1 MKTSWKHTKM
11 SLNLE
16 GHVALVTGASRGIGR
31 AIALR
36 LATEGVKVAVNYN
49 SGAAPAQ
56 VLVDRIA
63 AEGGEAEAIQADV
76 SDETQ
81 VKAMVAQVRKKWN
94 RLDILVNN
102 AGIRRD
108 RLLMRMTTQEWDDAI
123 NVNLRGAFFCTKA
136 VLPAM
141 VRQRRGR
148 IINMSSV
155 VGVAGNPGQAN
166 YAASKAA
173 LIGLT
178 KSVAKEVARRN
189 ITANALAP
197 GYILT
202 GMVKELS
209 EDLKAQVLARVPMN
223 RLGVPEDVAGLVAF
237 LCTDEAS
244 YITGQVIRVD
254 GGLAI

>member
-36 LATEGVKVAVNYN
+36 LAAEGVKVAVNYN

-56 VLVDRIA
+56 ELVHDITA
-63 AEGGEAEAIQADV
+63 GGGKAEAIQSDV
-76 SDETQ
+76 SDEAQ

-102 AGIRRD
+102 AGIRKD
-108 RLLMRMTTQEWDDAI
+108 RLLMRMTTQEWDDTL

-136 VLPAM
+136 VLPSM

-155 VGVAGNPGQAN
+155 VGLAGNPGQAN

-202 GMVKELS
+202 GMVEKLS
-209 EDLKAQVLARVPMN
+209 EDLKAQILARVPMN

-237 LCTDEAS
+237 LCTDEAG

>member
-36 LATEGVKVAVNYN
+36 LAAEGVKVAVNYN
-49 SGAAPAQ
+49 SGATPAQ
-56 VLVDRIA
+56 ELVDHIA
-63 AEGGEAEAIQADV
+63 AEGGEAEAIQADI
-76 SDETQ
+76 SDEAQ

-155 VGVAGNPGQAN
+155 VGIAGNPGQAN

-202 GMVKELS
+202 GMVEELS

-237 LCTDEAS
+237 LCTDEAG

>member
-11 SLNLE
+11 SLNFE

-36 LATEGVKVAVNYN
+36 LAAEGVKVAVNYN

-56 VLVDRIA
+56 VLVDQIA

-81 VKAMVAQVRKKWN
+81 VKAMVAQVQKKWN

-123 NVNLRGAFFCTKA
+123 NVNLRGAFFCIKA

>member
-36 LATEGVKVAVNYN
+36 LAAEGVKVAVNYN

-56 VLVDRIA
+56 ELVHDITA
-63 AEGGEAEAIQADV
+63 GGGKAEAIQADV
-76 SDETQ
+76 CDEAQ

-202 GMVKELS
+202 GMVEKLS
-209 EDLKAQVLARVPMN
+209 DDLKAQVLSRVPMN

>member
-1 MKTSWKHTKM
+1 MAPR
-11 SLNLE
+11 LE

-31 AIALR
+31 AVALR
-36 LATEGVKVAVNYN
+36 LADDGARIAVNYN
-49 SGAAPAQ
+49 SGEAPARE
-56 VLVDRIA
+56 LVEEISA
-63 AEGGEAEAIQADV
+63 NGGEALAIQADV
-76 SDETQ
+76 ADEAQ
-81 VKAMVAQVRKKWN
+81 VKSMVAQVSKQWN

-102 AGIRRD
+102 AGIRND
-108 RLLMRMTTQEWDDAI
+108 RLLMRMNTREWDDTL
-123 NVNLRGAFFCTKA
+123 NVNLRGAFFCTRA
-136 VLPAM
+136 VLPLM

-173 LIGLT
+173 LVGLT

-202 GMVKELS
+202 GMVEELS
-209 EDLKAQVLARVPMN
+209 EDLKAQVLSRVPMD
-223 RLGVPEDVAGLVAF
+223 RLGVPEDIAGVVAF

-244 YITGQVIRVD
+244 YITGQVIRID

>member
-1 MKTSWKHTKM
+1 MAPR
-11 SLNLE
+11 LE
-16 GHVALVTGASRGIGR
+16 CHVALVTGASRGIGR
-31 AIALR
+31 AVALR
-36 LATEGVKVAVNYN
+36 LAAEGARIAVNYN
-49 SGAAPAQ
+49 SGEAPAQ
-56 VLVDRIA
+56 DLVEEISA
-63 AEGGEAEAIQADV
+63 NGGEAVAIQADV
-76 SDETQ
+76 SDEAQ
-81 VKAMVAQVRKKWN
+81 VKSMVAQVRKQWN

-102 AGIRRD
+102 AGIRND
-108 RLLMRMTTQEWDDAI
+108 RLLMRMNTREWDDTL
-123 NVNLRGAFFCTKA
+123 NVNLRGAFFCTRA
-136 VLPAM
+136 VLPLMA
-141 VRQRRGR
+141 RQRRGR

-202 GMVKELS
+202 SMVEELS
-209 EDLKAQVLARVPMN
+209 EDLKAQVLSRVPMD
-223 RLGVPEDVAGLVAF
+223 RLGVPEDIAGVAAF

>member
-1 MKTSWKHTKM
+1 MKNSSETDKM
-11 SLNLE
+11 APDLE
-16 GHVALVTGASRGIGR
+16 GHVALITGASRGIGR
-31 AIALR
+31 AVALR
-36 LATEGVKVAVNYN
+36 LASEGVRVAVNYN
-49 SGAAPAQ
+49 SGEAPAQ
-56 VLVDRIA
+56 QLVEEISSQ
-63 AEGGEAEAIQADV
+63 GGEAIALQADV
-76 SDETQ
+76 ADEAQ
-81 VKAMVAQVRKKWN
+81 VKEMVATVRNQWH
-94 RLDILVNN
+94 RVDILVNN
-102 AGIRRD
+102 AGIRND
-108 RLLMRMTTQEWDDAI
+108 RLLMRMTTKEWDDTLD
-123 NVNLRGAFFCTKA
+123 VNLRGAFFCTKA
-136 VLPAM
+136 VLPLM

-202 GMVKELS
+202 GMVEELS
-209 EDLKAQVLARVPMN
+209 EDLKAQVLSRVPMN
-223 RLGVPEDVAGLVAF
+223 RLGVPEDIAGVVAF

-244 YITGQVIRVD
+244 YITGQVIRID

>member
-1 MKTSWKHTKM
+1 MAPS
-11 SLNLE
+11 LE

-31 AIALR
+31 AVALR
-36 LATEGVKVAVNYN
+36 LAAEGVKVAVNYN
-49 SGAAPAQ
+49 SGEAPAQ
-56 VLVDRIA
+56 QLVDKISA
-63 AEGGEAEAIQADV
+63 QGGEALPLQADV
-76 SDETQ
+76 AEEAQ
-81 VKAMVAQVRKKWN
+81 VKSMVAQVRKQWG
-94 RLDILVNN
+94 RVDILVNN
-102 AGIRRD
+102 AGIRKD
-108 RLLMRMTTQEWDDAI
+108 RLLMRMTTREWDEPI

-136 VLPAM
+136 VLPLM

-202 GMVKELS
+202 GMVEELS
-209 EDLKAQVLARVPMN
+209 DDLKQMILDRVPMN
-223 RLGVPEDVAGLVAF
+223 RLGVPEDVAGIVAF
-237 LCTDEAS
+237 LCTDEAG

>member
-36 LATEGVKVAVNYN
+36 LAAEGVKVAVNYN

-56 VLVDRIA
+56 ELVHDITA
-63 AEGGEAEAIQADV
+63 GGGKAEAIQSDV
-76 SDETQ
+76 SDEAQ

-202 GMVKELS
+202 GMVEKLS
-209 EDLKAQVLARVPMN
+209 DDLKAQVLSRVPMN

>member
-1 MKTSWKHTKM
+1 MAH
-11 SLNLE
+11 NLE
-16 GHVALVTGASRGIGR
+16 DHVALITGASRGIGR

-36 LATEGVKVAVNYN
+36 LAAEGAKIAINYN
-49 SGAAPAQ
+49 SGEAPAND
-56 VLVDRIA
+56 LVDEISA
-63 AEGGEAEAIQADV
+63 QGGEAIALQANVADEA
-76 SDETQ
+76 Q
-81 VKAMVAQVRKKWN
+81 VKAMVATVRKQWN
-94 RLDILVNN
+94 RVDILVNN
-102 AGIRRD
+102 AGVRND
-108 RLLMRMTTQEWDDAI
+108 RLLMRMTTAEWDDTL

-136 VLPAM
+136 VLPLM

-202 GMVKELS
+202 GMVEELS
-209 EDLKAQVLARVPMN
+209 EDLKAQVLSRVPMN
-223 RLGVPEDVAGLVAF
+223 RLGVPEDIAGVVAF

-244 YITGQVIRVD
+244 YITGQVIRID

>member
-1 MKTSWKHTKM
+1 MAPS
-11 SLNLE
+11 LE
-16 GHVALVTGASRGIGR
+16 GHVALITGASRGIGR

-36 LATEGVKVAVNYN
+36 LASEGAKIAVNFN
-49 SGAAPAQ
+49 SGQAPANE
-56 VLVDRIA
+56 LVDEISAQGGDAIA
-63 AEGGEAEAIQADV
+63 LQADV
-76 SDETQ
+76 ADEAQ
-81 VKAMVAQVRKKWN
+81 VKDMVAAVRKQWN
-94 RLDILVNN
+94 RLDVLVNN
-102 AGIRRD
+102 AGVRND
-108 RLLMRMTTQEWDDAI
+108 RLLMRMTTSEWDDTL

-136 VLPAM
+136 VLPLM

-202 GMVKELS
+202 GMVEELS
-209 EDLKAQVLARVPMN
+209 EDLKAQVLSRVPMN
-223 RLGVPEDVAGLVAF
+223 RLGVPEDIAGIVAF

-244 YITGQVIRVD
+244 YITGQVIRID

>member
-1 MKTSWKHTKM
+1 M
-11 SLNLE
+11 SPNLE

-31 AIALR
+31 SIALR
-36 LATEGVKVAVNYN
+36 LAAEGVKVAVNYN
-49 SGAAPAQ
+49 SGETPANE
-56 VLVDRIA
+56 LVEMISSR
-63 AEGGEAEAIQADV
+63 GGEALALQADV
-76 SDETQ
+76 SDESQ
-81 VKAMVAQVRKKWN
+81 VKNMVAQVRKEWD
-94 RLDILVNN
+94 RIDILVNN
-102 AGIRRD
+102 AGIRKD
-108 RLLMRMTTQEWDDAI
+108 RLLMRMTTQEWDDAL
-123 NVNLRGAFFCTKA
+123 NVNLRGAYFCTKA
-136 VLPAM
+136 VLPLM

-202 GMVKELS
+202 GMVEELS
-209 EDLKAQVLARVPMN
+209 EELKAQVLARVPMN
-223 RLGVPEDVAGLVAF
+223 RLGVPEDVAGIVAF

>member
-1 MKTSWKHTKM
+1 MAH
-11 SLNLE
+11 NLE

-36 LATEGVKVAVNYN
+36 LASEGAKIAVNYN
-49 SGAAPAQ
+49 SGEAPANE
-56 VLVDRIA
+56 LVDEISA
-63 AEGGEAEAIQADV
+63 NGGEAIALQANVADEA
-76 SDETQ
+76 Q
-81 VKAMVAQVRKKWN
+81 VKQMVATVRKQWN
-94 RLDILVNN
+94 RVDILVNN
-102 AGIRRD
+102 AGVRND
-108 RLLMRMTTQEWDDAI
+108 RLLMRMTTTEWDDTL

-136 VLPAM
+136 VLPLM

-202 GMVKELS
+202 SMVEELS
-209 EDLKAQVLARVPMN
+209 EDLKAQVLSRVPMN
-223 RLGVPEDVAGLVAF
+223 RLGVPEDIAGIVAF

>member
-1 MKTSWKHTKM
+1 MAP
-11 SLNLE
+11 NLQ

-31 AIALR
+31 AVALR
-36 LATEGVKVAVNYN
+36 LAAEGVKVAVNYN
-49 SGAAPAQ
+49 SGEAPAQ
-56 VLVDRIA
+56 QLVDKISA
-63 AEGGEAEAIQADV
+63 QGGEALPLQADV
-76 SDETQ
+76 AEEAQ
-81 VKAMVAQVRKKWN
+81 VKSMVAQVRKQWG
-94 RLDILVNN
+94 RVDILVNN
-102 AGIRRD
+102 AGIRKD
-108 RLLMRMTTQEWDDAI
+108 RLLMRMTTGEWDEPI

-136 VLPAM
+136 VLPLM

-202 GMVKELS
+202 GMVEELS
-209 EDLKAQVLARVPMN
+209 DDLKQMILDRVPMN
-223 RLGVPEDVAGLVAF
+223 RLGVPEDIAGIVAF
-237 LCTDEAS
+237 LCTDEAG

>member
-1 MKTSWKHTKM
+1 MAPDLK
-11 SLNLE
+11 
-16 GHVALVTGASRGIGR
+16 GHVALITGASRGIGR
-31 AIALR
+31 AVALR
-36 LATEGVKVAVNYN
+36 LASEGVRVAVNYN
-49 SGAAPAQ
+49 SGEAPARQ
-56 VLVDRIA
+56 LVDEISA
-63 AEGGEAEAIQADV
+63 QGGESIALQADV
-76 SDETQ
+76 ADEAQ
-81 VKAMVAQVRKKWN
+81 VKEMVATVRKQWN
-94 RLDILVNN
+94 RVDILVNN
-102 AGIRRD
+102 AGIRND
-108 RLLMRMTTQEWDDAI
+108 RLLMRMTTKEWDDTLD
-123 NVNLRGAFFCTKA
+123 VNLRGAFFCTKA
-136 VLPAM
+136 VLPLM

-202 GMVKELS
+202 GMVEELS
-209 EDLKAQVLARVPMN
+209 EDLKAQVLSRVPMN
-223 RLGVPEDVAGLVAF
+223 RLGVPEDIAGVVAF
-237 LCTDEAS
+237 LCTDEAG
-244 YITGQVIRVD
+244 YITGQVIRID

>member
-1 MKTSWKHTKM
+1 MAPK
-11 SLNLE
+11 LE

-31 AIALR
+31 AVALR
-36 LATEGVKVAVNYN
+36 LAADGAKIAVNYN
-49 SGAAPAQ
+49 SGATPAQ
-56 VLVDRIA
+56 QVVDEIIA
-63 AEGGEAEAIQADV
+63 NGGDAIAVQADV
-76 SDETQ
+76 SNETQ
-81 VKAMVAQVRKKWN
+81 VKEMVAAVRKQWN

-102 AGIRRD
+102 AGIRND
-108 RLLMRMTTQEWDDAI
+108 RLLMRMTTREWDDTLD
-123 NVNLRGAFFCTKA
+123 VNLRGAFFCTKA
-136 VLPAM
+136 ALPLM

-197 GYILT
+197 GYVLT
-202 GMVKELS
+202 GMVEELS
-209 EDLKAQVLARVPMN
+209 DDLKQMVLDRVPMN
-223 RLGVPEDVAGLVAF
+223 RLGVPDDVAGIVAF
-237 LCTDEAS
+237 LCTDEAG
-244 YITGQVIRVD
+244 YITGQVIRID

>member
-1 MKTSWKHTKM
+1 MAP
-11 SLNLE
+11 NLE

-31 AIALR
+31 AVALR
-36 LATEGVKVAVNYN
+36 LAAEGVKVAVNYN
-49 SGAAPAQ
+49 SGEAPAQ
-56 VLVDRIA
+56 QLVDKISA
-63 AEGGEAEAIQADV
+63 QGGEALPLQADV
-76 SDETQ
+76 AEEAQ
-81 VKAMVAQVRKKWN
+81 VKSMVAQVRKQWG
-94 RLDILVNN
+94 RVDILVNN
-102 AGIRRD
+102 AGIRKD
-108 RLLMRMTTQEWDDAI
+108 RLLMRMTTREWDEPI

-136 VLPAM
+136 VLPLM

-202 GMVKELS
+202 GMVEELS
-209 EDLKAQVLARVPMN
+209 DDLKQMILDRVPMN
-223 RLGVPEDVAGLVAF
+223 RLGVPEDIAGVVAF

>member
-1 MKTSWKHTKM
+1 MAP
-11 SLNLE
+11 NLE

-31 AIALR
+31 AVALR
-36 LATEGVKVAVNYN
+36 LAAEGVKVAVNYN
-49 SGAAPAQ
+49 SGEAPAQ
-56 VLVDRIA
+56 QLVDKISA
-63 AEGGEAEAIQADV
+63 QGGEALPLQADV
-76 SDETQ
+76 AEEAQ
-81 VKAMVAQVRKKWN
+81 VKSMVAQVRKQWG
-94 RLDILVNN
+94 RVDILVNN
-102 AGIRRD
+102 AGIRKD
-108 RLLMRMTTQEWDDAI
+108 RLLMRMTTREWDDPI

-136 VLPAM
+136 VLPLM

-202 GMVKELS
+202 GMVEELS
-209 EDLKAQVLARVPMN
+209 DDLKQMILDRVPMN
-223 RLGVPEDVAGLVAF
+223 RLGVPEDIAGVVAF
-237 LCTDEAS
+237 LCTDEAG

>member
-1 MKTSWKHTKM
+1 MAP
-11 SLNLE
+11 NLE

-31 AIALR
+31 AVALR
-36 LATEGVKVAVNYN
+36 LAAEGVKVAVNYN
-49 SGAAPAQ
+49 SGEAPAQ
-56 VLVDRIA
+56 QLVDKISA
-63 AEGGEAEAIQADV
+63 QGGEALPLQADV
-76 SDETQ
+76 AEEAQ
-81 VKAMVAQVRKKWN
+81 VKSMVAQVRKQWG
-94 RLDILVNN
+94 RVDILVNN
-102 AGIRRD
+102 AGIRKD
-108 RLLMRMTTQEWDDAI
+108 RLLMRMTTREWDEPI

-136 VLPAM
+136 VLPLM

-202 GMVKELS
+202 GMVEELS
-209 EDLKAQVLARVPMN
+209 DDLKQMILDRVPMN
-223 RLGVPEDVAGLVAF
+223 RLGVPEDVAGIVAF
-237 LCTDEAS
+237 LCTDEAG

>member
-1 MKTSWKHTKM
+1 MAPS
-11 SLNLE
+11 LE
-16 GHVALVTGASRGIGR
+16 GHVALITGASRGIGR

-36 LATEGVKVAVNYN
+36 LASEGAKIAVNYN
-49 SGAAPAQ
+49 SGESPANE
-56 VLVDRIA
+56 LVEEISA
-63 AEGGEAEAIQADV
+63 QGGEALALQADV
-76 SDETQ
+76 ADESQ
-81 VKAMVAQVRKKWN
+81 VKQMVAAVCKQWN
-94 RLDILVNN
+94 RIDILVNN
-102 AGIRRD
+102 AGIRND
-108 RLLMRMTTQEWDDAI
+108 RLLMRMTTAEWDDTL

-136 VLPAM
+136 VLPLM

-202 GMVKELS
+202 GMVEELS
-209 EDLKAQVLARVPMN
+209 EDLKAQVLSRVPMN
-223 RLGVPEDVAGLVAF
+223 RLGVPEDIAGIVAF

-244 YITGQVIRVD
+244 YITGQVIRID

>member
-1 MKTSWKHTKM
+1 MAPR
-11 SLNLE
+11 LE

-31 AIALR
+31 AVALR
-36 LATEGVKVAVNYN
+36 LAAEGARIAVNYN
-49 SGAAPAQ
+49 SGEAPAQ
-56 VLVDRIA
+56 DLVEEISA
-63 AEGGEAEAIQADV
+63 NGGEAVAIQADV
-76 SDETQ
+76 SDEAQ
-81 VKAMVAQVRKKWN
+81 VKSMVAQVRKQWN

-102 AGIRRD
+102 AGIRND
-108 RLLMRMTTQEWDDAI
+108 RLLMRMNTREWDDTL
-123 NVNLRGAFFCTKA
+123 NVNLRGAFFCTRA
-136 VLPAM
+136 VLPLMA
-141 VRQRRGR
+141 RQRRGR

-202 GMVKELS
+202 SMVEELS
-209 EDLKAQVLARVPMN
+209 EDLKAQVLSRVPMA
-223 RLGVPEDVAGLVAF
+223 RLGVPEDIAGVAAF

>member
-1 MKTSWKHTKM
+1 M
-11 SLNLE
+11 SLNLD
-16 GHVALVTGASRGIGR
+16 GHVALITGASRGIGR

-36 LATEGVKVAVNYN
+36 LASEGVKIAVNYN
-49 SGAAPAQ
+49 SGEALANE
-56 VLVDRIA
+56 LVDEISA
-63 AEGGEAEAIQADV
+63 QGGEAIALRADV
-76 SDETQ
+76 SDEAQ
-81 VKAMVAQVRKKWN
+81 VKAMVVAVRKEWK

-102 AGIRRD
+102 AGIRND
-108 RLLMRMTTQEWDDAI
+108 RLLMRMTTREWDDTL

-136 VLPAM
+136 ALPLM

-202 GMVKELS
+202 GMVEELS
-209 EDLKAQVLARVPMN
+209 EDLKAQVLSRVPMN
-223 RLGVPEDVAGLVAF
+223 RLGVPEDIAGIVAF

>member
-1 MKTSWKHTKM
+1 MAP
-11 SLNLE
+11 NLQ

-31 AIALR
+31 AVALR
-36 LATEGVKVAVNYN
+36 LAAEGVKVAVNYN
-49 SGAAPAQ
+49 SGEAPAQ
-56 VLVDRIA
+56 QLVDKISA
-63 AEGGEAEAIQADV
+63 QGGEALPLQADV
-76 SDETQ
+76 AEEAQ
-81 VKAMVAQVRKKWN
+81 VKSMVAQVRKQWG
-94 RLDILVNN
+94 RVDILVNN
-102 AGIRRD
+102 AGIRKD
-108 RLLMRMTTQEWDDAI
+108 RLLMRMTTREWDEPI

-136 VLPAM
+136 VLPLM

-202 GMVKELS
+202 GMVEELS
-209 EDLKAQVLARVPMN
+209 DDLKQMILDRVPMN
-223 RLGVPEDVAGLVAF
+223 RLGVPEDIAGIVAF
-237 LCTDEAS
+237 LCTDEAG

>member
-1 MKTSWKHTKM
+1 MTPPK
-11 SLNLE
+11 LE

-36 LATEGVKVAVNYN
+36 LAADGVNIAVNYN
-49 SGAAPAQ
+49 SGEAPARQ
-56 VLVDRIA
+56 LVDEISSL
-63 AEGGEAEAIQADV
+63 GGNAISIQADV
-76 SDETQ
+76 ADEDQ
-81 VKAMVAQVRKKWN
+81 VKNMVARVREQWN
-94 RLDILVNN
+94 RLDILINN
-102 AGIRRD
+102 AGIRND
-108 RLLMRMTTQEWDDAI
+108 RLLMRMTTKEWDDTL
-123 NVNLRGAFFCTKA
+123 NVNLRGAYLCTRA
-136 VLPAM
+136 ALPLM

-202 GMVKELS
+202 GMVEELS
-209 EDLKAQVLARVPMN
+209 EDLKSQVLSRVPMN
-223 RLGVPEDVAGLVAF
+223 RLGVPEDVAGIVAF
-237 LCTDEAS
+237 LCSDEAS

>member
-56 VLVDRIA
+56 VLVDHIA
-63 AEGGEAEAIQADV
+63 AEGSEAEAIQADV

-123 NVNLRGAFFCTKA
+123 NVNLRGAFFCIKA

-202 GMVKELS
+202 GMVEELS